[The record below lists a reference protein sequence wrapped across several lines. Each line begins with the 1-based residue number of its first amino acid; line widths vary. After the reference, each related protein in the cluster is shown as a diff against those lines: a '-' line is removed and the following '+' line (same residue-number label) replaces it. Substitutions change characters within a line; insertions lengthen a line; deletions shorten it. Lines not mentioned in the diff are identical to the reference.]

1 MGDVIQFPLNGKQK
15 FVENEQERLA
25 NVKKYQAELCLNSSI
40 ELTYQL
46 FEEIQARGIDL
57 SKKEDLDRDMLMV
70 CETLKSCLYKA
81 CGINHPL
88 QSVTHSL
95 INKDDSDNFHTTWSQ
110 TTNKPVDS

>member
-57 SKKEDLDRDMLMV
+57 SKKK
-70 CETLKSCLYKA
+70 TLIEICLWFV
-81 CGINHPL
+81 NP
-88 QSVTHSL
+88 
-95 INKDDSDNFHTTWSQ
+95 
-110 TTNKPVDS
+110 